1 MKKPPKRADW
11 KAIRRDVLASIQSG
25 ALKPGDLLPREIEL
39 AEKYDCTRSTVG
51 RAMRDL
57 AAAGFLERKRK
68 GGTTVSPNPVRK
80 APLEVPI
87 IRAAIRATGQTPG
100 YRLID
105 FKTDLSN
112 PAMAARLGLGSDQKL
127 TFVQSLYLADG
138 KPFQVEQRWL
148 FPGAVDGLTK
158 ADIQEAPLDEWL
170 LENAPLTRATIE
182 IEAVAAPEPVAVMLE
197 MAPLSPSLLI
207 TRVSWSKDNPIG
219 VLHLYHGPSG
229 KLHSAI

>member
-1 MKKPPKRADW
+1 LKKPPKRADW

-68 GGTTVSPNPVRK
+68 GGTTVSANPVRK

-87 IRAAIRATGQTPG
+87 IRSAIRAMGKMPS

-105 FKTDLSN
+105 FKTNVTD
-112 PAMAARLGLGSDQKL
+112 PKMAACLGLDSDEKL
-127 TFVQSLYLADG
+127 IFVESLYLADD

-148 FPGAVDGLTK
+148 FPGAVHDLSE
-158 ADIQEAPLDEWL
+158 ADIQDTPLDEWL
-170 LENAPLTRATIE
+170 LENAPLTRANIE
-182 IEAVAAPEPVAVMLE
+182 ITAVTAPHYVAEVLE
-197 MAPLSPSLLI
+197 MDPRSPSLLI
-207 TRVSWSKDNPIG
+207 TRISWSQDNPIG
-219 VLHLYHGPSG
+219 VLRLYHGPSG